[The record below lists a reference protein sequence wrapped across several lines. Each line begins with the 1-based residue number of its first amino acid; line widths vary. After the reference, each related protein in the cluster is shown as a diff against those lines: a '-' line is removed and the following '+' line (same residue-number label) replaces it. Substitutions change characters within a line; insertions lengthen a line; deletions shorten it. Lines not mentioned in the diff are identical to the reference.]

1 MSSEALHRV
10 KHNGDVNLEAIL
22 KESFGQSAA
31 VFGYG
36 FSPNDAVISLLT
48 EDRKHL
54 LDDTENTDSALPLTN
69 FYELVLS
76 NGQTQVHWLRHSD
89 GSKSATIIS
98 RSIKPEEDNRL
109 EYDFSTSN
117 RQILWGTPI
126 KDDHG
131 ESTVLAAARIGNY
144 RVPTKIEIGKRGVI
158 QTTAYFKS
166 DQELDGNPRLIAV
179 FLDRFAAV
187 NPSDNELVE

>member
-36 FSPNDAVISLLT
+36 FSPNDAVIGLLA

-54 LDDTENTDSALPLTN
+54 QDDAANTDSALPLTN

-76 NGQTQVHWLRHSD
+76 NGQTQIHWLRHSD
-89 GSKSATIIS
+89 GSKTATIIS
-98 RSIKPEEDNRL
+98 RDIKPEEDSRL

-117 RQILWGTPI
+117 RQILWGTPTTG
-126 KDDHG
+126 DHG
-131 ESTVLAAARIGNY
+131 DSTIMAAARIGNY
-144 RVPTKIEIGKRGVI
+144 RVPTRINTGERCVI
-158 QTTAYFKS
+158 QTTAYS
-166 DQELDGNPRLIAV
+166 NPTKNWMGTPVWPQFYWKALPQSI
-179 FLDRFAAV
+179 L
-187 NPSDNELVE
+187 PTIK